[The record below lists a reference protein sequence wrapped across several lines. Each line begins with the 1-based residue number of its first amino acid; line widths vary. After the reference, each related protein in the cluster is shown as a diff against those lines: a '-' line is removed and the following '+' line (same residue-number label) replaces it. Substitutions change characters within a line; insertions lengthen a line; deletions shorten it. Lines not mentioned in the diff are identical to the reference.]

1 MRRSLTGLVVAFGG
15 AALSLACTELRTAE
29 REDATPADAPA
40 GNGDITP
47 AQLVKPPEDATPK
60 AAPADRAC
68 AEAWTVEVKTD
79 TGCSPRQVRLVDP
92 DIALDATSVS
102 IARTP
107 AGRVGIVYNA
117 ESSSTAGMMR
127 LATLTPAAPGFAA
140 PKLLVRTGGRYEH
153 LGFAT
158 RIAASAPDTLHV
170 LAHDIQDVDGIGDLR
185 LFELAASATG
195 FSPPELVVPSV
206 RRGAELGLAVDPSGT
221 TFVSARVTSA
231 ANKTRVAA
239 FRQVGSGA
247 YEPLPDLASALF
259 PQGVVAAGA
268 TSLHVDGSG
277 RLHALYQTAEFPGA
291 SNPRYHTFDG
301 KEWSYRKTLDN
312 QRLEGIAGYSPR
324 IATFG
329 NKKLAVYFFRR
340 SGQPAGSATAEL
352 RLATWEGTDDE
363 PEVQV
368 LEAAIP
374 APDEKAP
381 QYRVA
386 MAVDGFGLVHLAF
399 VSPGYEGESRLEY
412 RRQVIV
418 AGSKSWLT
426 DVIDGDVLS
435 ETSDAFVDL
444 VLDDGA
450 RPHIAYRSGKDLR
463 VRYAT
468 RFDR

>member
-1 MRRSLTGLVVAFGG
+1 MRSLVGLAVALGC
-15 AALSLACTELRTAE
+15 ATVSLACSELRTA
-29 REDATPADAPA
+29 DVDGATPESAPA
-40 GNGDITP
+40 GTGDITP
-47 AQLVKPPEDATPK
+47 AQLVPPPEETAPK
-60 AAPADRAC
+60 VAPVDRAC
-68 AEAWTVEVKTD
+68 AEAWTMEAKTD
-79 TGCSPRQVRLVDP
+79 SGCSPRQVRLVDP
-92 DIALDATSVS
+92 DVAIDATGVS

-117 ESSSTAGMMR
+117 ESSSSAGAMR
-127 LATLTPAAPGFAA
+127 LVTFTPAAPGFTA
-140 PKLLVRTGGRYEH
+140 PKITFRAARDYQH

-170 LAHDIQDVDGIGDLR
+170 LAHDVQDIDGVGDLR
-185 LFELAASATG
+185 VFELAASATG
-195 FSPPELVVPSV
+195 FSPPELVIPSV
-206 RRGAELGLAVDPSGT
+206 RQDTELGFAVDPSGT

-231 ANKTRVAA
+231 SNKTRLAA

-247 YEPLPDLASALF
+247 YEPLPDLASAIL
-259 PQGVVAAGA
+259 PQGVAAAGA

-301 KEWSYRKTLDN
+301 EEWSYRKTLDN
-312 QRLEGIAGYSPR
+312 QRREGIAGYSPR

-352 RLATWEGTDDE
+352 RLATWEGTDDA

-368 LEAAIP
+368 LKSGISAPEATSP
-374 APDEKAP
+374 R
-381 QYRVA
+381 YRVA
-386 MAVDGFGLVHLAF
+386 MAVDGFGLVHLALVF
-399 VSPGYEGESRLEY
+399 PSNAGEGRLEY
-412 RRQVIV
+412 RRQVLV

-426 DVIDGDVLS
+426 DTIDDNVLS
-435 ETSDAFVDL
+435 ETSDAHVDL
-444 VLDDGA
+444 VLDEAA